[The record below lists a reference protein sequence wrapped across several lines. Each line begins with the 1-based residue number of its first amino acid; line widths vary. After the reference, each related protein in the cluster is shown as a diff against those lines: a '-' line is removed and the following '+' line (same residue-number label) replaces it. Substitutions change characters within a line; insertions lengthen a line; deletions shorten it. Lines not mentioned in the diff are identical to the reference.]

1 MKHWQLQDAKAR
13 FSDLVRRAQLDGPQ
27 TVSVHGKPTAIVV
40 SVQEYARLTS
50 KKPSFLDFMRA
61 SPLVGT
67 GASFKRNKSL
77 TRKIAL

>member
-13 FSDLVRRAQLDGPQ
+13 FSELVRKAEQDGPQ
-27 TVSVHGKPTAIVV
+27 TVSVHGKPTAVLV
-40 SVQEYARLTS
+40 SAQDYARLTS

-61 SPLVGT
+61 SPLVGA
-67 GASFKRNKSL
+67 GVALKRDKSF